1 LAVASSQSRRA
12 VLLRYQATQS
22 ATSTIPIVFTSG
34 VDLVGDDL
42 VASLARRSGNG
53 AGFSFSP
60 FS

>member
-1 LAVASSQSRRA
+1 

-60 FS
+60 SS